1 MYRNVNMFSQKKKPP
16 GTEFYSVPNDFLVF
30 SIFYKYCD
38 CFRPH
43 GFAELVYTTGFLKSV
58 ACLKK
63 GFEVSGEAGSF
74 AGDVDDAVYTV
85 GKDLRQCFRVD
96 SVARRVKNDHIRFL
110 GQVIEDLKN
119 VTGDKSAVI
128 KTVEF
133 RILSRCFHGILHD
146 LNTDHFFCHWR
157 EELGNR
163 ACSAVQVKNFHS
175 TGILDVVSDNI
186 IEHFR
191 CQ

>member
-1 MYRNVNMFSQKKKPP
+1 MFLQKKKPP
-16 GTEFYSVPNDFLVF
+16 GTEIYSVPNDFLVF

-43 GFAELVYTTGFLKSV
+43 GFAELVYTTGFLKTV

-74 AGDVDDAVYTV
+74 AGDVDDAVYAV
-85 GKDLRQCFRVD
+85 GKDLRQYFRMD

-119 VTGDKSAVI
+119 VTGDESAVI
-128 KTVEF
+128 KAVEF

-146 LNTDHFFCHWR
+146 LNTDHFFCH
-157 EELGNR
+157 
-163 ACSAVQVKNFHS
+163 
-175 TGILDVVSDNI
+175 
-186 IEHFR
+186 
-191 CQ
+191 